1 MTTQLE
7 LSPNVSFLRE
17 SQTIAVSQKARALAA
32 QGRRILD
39 LGAGEPDFATPEF
52 IREAA
57 KAALDAGATRYTAV
71 EGILPLRQ
79 AIARSASENIA
90 GPAVETSEV
99 VVTAGSKQALF
110 DACFVLFGPGDEVL
124 VPTPA
129 WTSYYEMIALARA
142 RPVEVHGRPE
152 VGLKVTATDLERA
165 ATTDT
170 RGIILN
176 SPCNPTG
183 SLYSAS
189 ELREIA
195 ALARDRGWWVI
206 SDEIYQRISYRER
219 APSILE
225 VARERDNLVVV
236 NGVAKAYAM
245 TGWRIGWAIA
255 APEIV
260 KAMTALQSHTTSNA
274 ATVSQYAALAALEDK
289 ARSEDAIAAMLAE
302 YRRRRDAAVSV
313 LRESGLLLL
322 QPDAAFYL
330 FLNVARALPHDPEAG
345 TSFAARLLEEEGV
358 AVVPG
363 AAFRAPEWIRVSYA
377 TSFDSVVEGAQKIA
391 ALWDRLR
398 R

>member
-1 MTTQLE
+1 
-7 LSPNVSFLRE
+7 
-17 SQTIAVSQKARALAA
+17 
-32 QGRRILD
+32 
-39 LGAGEPDFATPEF
+39 
-52 IREAA
+52 
-57 KAALDAGATRYTAV
+57 
-71 EGILPLRQ
+71 
-79 AIARSASENIA
+79 
-90 GPAVETSEV
+90 
-99 VVTAGSKQALF
+99 
-110 DACFVLFGPGDEVL
+110 
-124 VPTPA
+124 
-129 WTSYYEMIALARA
+129 
-142 RPVEVHGRPE
+142 
-152 VGLKVTATDLERA
+152 
-165 ATTDT
+165 
-170 RGIILN
+170 
-176 SPCNPTG
+176 
-183 SLYSAS
+183 
-189 ELREIA
+189 
-195 ALARDRGWWVI
+195 VI